1 MIQTMKPLSI
11 DADGFLTSAR
21 QCPSP
26 NCDERPEG
34 VTPVLLVVH
43 GISLPPGEFGGP
55 EIEQLFCNR
64 LDWDAHPYFGQI
76 RGLEVS
82 SHVLIRR
89 DGEVVQFVPFG
100 KRAWH
105 AGQSVFRGRSRCNDF
120 SIGVEL
126 EGVDDSPYTDAQYV
140 ALSALVQ
147 GLFERYPALNARLV
161 AGHCDISPGRKS
173 DPGPAFDWMRLY
185 DSLQDQR
192 APDAPEHAP

>member
-1 MIQTMKPLSI
+1 MSPNTEPPSI

-26 NCDERPEG
+26 NCDERPDG
-34 VTPVLLVVH
+34 TTPTLLVVH
-43 GISLPPGEFGGP
+43 GISLPPGEYGGP
-55 EIEQLFCNR
+55 EIEQLFCNQ

-82 SHVLIRR
+82 SHALIRR
-89 DGEVVQFVPFG
+89 DGEVVQFVSFD

-105 AGQSVFRGRSRCNDF
+105 AGQSTFRGRSRCNDF
-120 SIGVEL
+120 SIGIEL
-126 EGVDDSPYTDAQYV
+126 EGTDDSPYTDEQYV
-140 ALSALVQ
+140 ALSLLVQ
-147 GLFERYPALNARLV
+147 SLFGRYPALDARLI

-185 DSLQDQR
+185 DSIQDHR
-192 APDAPEHAP
+192 TPEYAK